1 MMSVNAE
8 VRCRIAGRLAEER
21 DVGRRSRVVG
31 FSRASGHLPP
41 ILVAREIRAVGAGAK
56 RAGR

>member
-8 VRCRIAGRLAEER
+8 GAAGRREER